1 MRPVNLIPPDERRGD
16 SAPLRT
22 GALIYVLLGGLALL
36 LLAIVAVAL
45 TGKQVTDRKAHNAS
59 LQQELQQATA
69 EAQTVQA
76 FTDFRTI
83 QQQRADTVTSL
94 AQSRFDWS
102 RVLEEL
108 ARTMPSSVQLSSLK
122 GTVSPDVTLD
132 NGGSGSSGAAD
143 NTLRPEIAGPALEIA
158 GCAPSQD
165 DVAAFVASLEDI
177 DGVTRVAV
185 SSSKLPDP
193 TSSGMTGEPGDAA
206 AAGAAG
212 GGNGDCQTAPTIAK
226 FQIVAAFDAVA
237 TPPTATSSPS
247 VPPSTTTPPA
257 GSDQSPASEVAS
269 QENVTKASARQ
280 ADAKA
285 QQAIHNFN
293 PEPGG

>member
-1 MRPVNLIPPDERRGD
+1 MRSVNLIPPDERRGD

-45 TGKQVTDRKAHNAS
+45 TGKQVSDRRATNAS
-59 LQQELQQATA
+59 LQQDLQQATA

-83 QQQRADTVTSL
+83 QQQRADTVSSL

-102 RVLEEL
+102 RVLQEL
-108 ARTMPSSVQLSSLK
+108 ARTMPSNIQLISVK
-122 GTVSPDVTLD
+122 GTVSPDVTLQ
-132 NGGSGSSGAAD
+132 NGSGGSSAAGD
-143 NTLRPEIAGPALEIA
+143 STLRPQVAGPALEIV
-158 GCAPSQD
+158 GCAPNQD
-165 DVAAFVASLEDI
+165 DVAAFVSSLQDI

-185 SSSKLPDP
+185 AYSKLPDQNNN
-193 TSSGMTGEPGDAA
+193 SSMTGEPGDASA
-206 AAGAAG
+206 SGTT
-212 GGNGDCQTAPTIAK
+212 NGDCQVEPTIPK
-226 FQIVAAFDAVA
+226 FQIVAAFDAVP
-237 TPPTATSSPS
+237 TPATATTSPS
-247 VPPSTTTPPA
+247 VPPPATAPPA
-257 GSDQSPASEVAS
+257 GSDQSQVADVQA
-269 QENVTKASARQ
+269 QENVTKASVRK

>member
-1 MRPVNLIPPDERRGD
+1 MRSVNLIPPDERRGD
-16 SAPLRT
+16 NAPLRM

-36 LLAIVAVAL
+36 LLAIVAVTL
-45 TGKQVTDRKAHNAS
+45 TGKQVSDREAKKAT

-76 FTDFRTI
+76 FTDFRTV
-83 QQQRADTVTSL
+83 QQQRADTVSSL

-102 RVLEEL
+102 RVLQEL
-108 ARTMPSSVQLSSLK
+108 ARTMPSNVQLISLK
-122 GTVSPDVTLD
+122 GTVSPDVTLESSSS
-132 NGGSGSSGAAD
+132 GSGGAGD
-143 NTLRPEIAGPALEIA
+143 STLRPEIAGPALEIS

-177 DGVTRVAV
+177 DGVTRVGV
-185 SSSKLPDP
+185 SSSKLPDDA
-193 TSSGMTGEPGDAA
+193 SSGMTGEPGDSAA
-206 AAGAAG
+206 SGSASS
-212 GGNGDCQTAPTIAK
+212 DCQTGPTIAK
-226 FQIVAAFDAVA
+226 FQIVTAFDSVA
-237 TPPTATSSPS
+237 IPPTATTSPS
-247 VPPSTTTPPA
+247 VPPPAAVPPA
-257 GSDQSPASEVAS
+257 GSDQSQVADVQA
-269 QENVTKASARQ
+269 QENVTKASVRQ